1 MGEER
6 NLCPIGGVGYL
17 KQRDRAGCDVM
28 SPDGLTVLYQI
39 SWDALAAIERQPLTD
54 GERAFLEARLAH
66 LPQKGET
73 PPTLVEGD
81 IMWCRKKKE

>member
-6 NLCPIGGVGYL
+6 KPCPIWGVGYL

-39 SWDALAAIERQPLTD
+39 T
-54 GERAFLEARLAH
+54 RAD
-66 LPQKGET
+66 
-73 PPTLVEGD
+73 TLFDCCVASD
-81 IMWCRKKKE
+81 D